1 MDGGE
6 FVQPLTFNE
15 IESLKKSGL
24 HASVRPFPILYRVCM
39 LSDIPQEII
48 KRQIETHAN
57 YELKTEY
64 SKDKYK
70 KRKEAKYVS
79 ESFNVN

>member
-1 MDGGE
+1 
-6 FVQPLTFNE
+6 
-15 IESLKKSGL
+15 
-24 HASVRPFPILYRVCM
+24 M
-39 LSDIPQEII
+39 LSDLLQEII

-79 ESFNVN
+79 TFFGGIN

>member
-1 MDGGE
+1 
-6 FVQPLTFNE
+6 
-15 IESLKKSGL
+15 
-24 HASVRPFPILYRVCM
+24 M
-39 LSDIPQEII
+39 LSDLLQEII

-70 KRKEAKYVS
+70 KRKEAK
-79 ESFNVN
+79 